1 MSQEKSTTPLLAA
14 GYEEFR
20 RQNSGD
26 RIDTPTDHAGSTPTF
41 FYCILTPGS
50 WIL

>member
-1 MSQEKSTTPLLAA
+1 MGK
-14 GYEEFR
+14 GD
-20 RQNSGD
+20 NSGD
-26 RIDTPTDHAGSTPTF
+26 RIDSLTDHAGSTPTF